1 MRTVILR
8 NNDRERR
15 VSIDENGRVSIDDVA
30 IPAIDL
36 AAGVVRVGD
45 GPGRLAWVAAAGD
58 VRWVY
63 LDGEV
68 YEFDV
73 LRAGARRRKGAAH
86 GSLSAPMPG
95 TVVRVDV
102 APGATVRRGDTLV
115 ILEAMKMELPIR
127 ATSDG
132 VVKALHCRPGDL
144 VQPNQPVVRVLFECP
159 LKLGAEMRQ
168 HA

>member
-1 MRTVILR
+1 MRTVILG
-8 NNDRERR
+8 DGHRERR

-36 AAGVVRVGD
+36 SPGVVRVGD

-58 VRWVY
+58 VRWVH

-68 YEFDV
+68 YEFEV

-127 ATSDG
+127 AASDG

-144 VQPNQPVVRVLFECP
+144 VQPGVP
-159 LKLGAEMRQ
+159 LVDVE
-168 HA
+168 